1 MEEVGNRLGAEMA
14 AIRGQDSHEVLG
26 GQESLRDVGLGAR
39 SVGRMYAKDA
49 IPGRMRLLGRVWR
62 HERSIVAS
70 SSRVLLL
77 CVPCFRRMGRNP
89 VFLLMQIIEGGGR
102 DSKHGGAS
110 GQGGD
115 PNNNLTS
122 Q

>member
-89 VFLLMQIIEGGGR
+89 VFLLMSRVKIIKNMWVSDMKVVYYYWR
-102 DSKHGGAS
+102 
-110 GQGGD
+110 
-115 PNNNLTS
+115 
-122 Q
+122 